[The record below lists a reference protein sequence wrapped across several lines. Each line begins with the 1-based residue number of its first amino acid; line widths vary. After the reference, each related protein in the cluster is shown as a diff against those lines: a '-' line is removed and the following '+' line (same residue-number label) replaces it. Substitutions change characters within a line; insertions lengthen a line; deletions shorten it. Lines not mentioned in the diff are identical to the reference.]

1 VLTEKQKEYIEF
13 IAKSVIK
20 SEGIPQETKY
30 KCLTMYRA
38 GDSIAL
44 DYIENQTAYYKQ
56 DTLAQYLKKNL
67 SNDEESSGYLISM
80 HLCNSLLIQGY
91 SDSKVYITLAT
102 DNNFRIL
109 TTKDFSGIQPYVI
122 RSFADGKYILIGGDS
137 GQIIVLRREENSN
150 NITNLKTFTFKDS
163 ENNLEGS
170 IKDII

>member
-1 VLTEKQKEYIEF
+1 
-13 IAKSVIK
+13 
-20 SEGIPQETKY
+20 
-30 KCLTMYRA
+30 
-38 GDSIAL
+38 
-44 DYIENQTAYYKQ
+44 
-56 DTLAQYLKKNL
+56 
-67 SNDEESSGYLISM
+67 M

-170 IKDII
+170 IKDIIQVEYSKENKGQEMHFAICTNNGLKFFSMIEEPNGKVKGSL